1 MALNQ
6 RDRRYLRELLE
17 RDVDWMHDYAQS
29 RNGALAW
36 ARRIDRVA
44 AAHGIRLP
52 GGPARRL
59 AESDW
64 PRKRRRK

>member
-1 MALNQ
+1 MALNR
-6 RDRRYLRELLE
+6 RDRRYLSDLLA
-17 RDVDWMHDYAQS
+17 RDVEWMHDYAGS
-29 RNGALAW
+29 RTRALAW

-59 AESDW
+59 AEEDW
-64 PRKRRRK
+64 PRRRA